1 MTMRP
6 IELSPRL
13 RAVAELVPHGTR
25 FADVGTDHAYLA
37 VWLLQRG
44 VVRHALVSDLRQGPL
59 ERARATAE
67 HYGLM
72 DRMTFRL
79 CDGLRQISP
88 EEADTIAI
96 AGMGGETIL
105 SILAAAPWTKESGCR
120 LLLQPMSGQPE
131 LRLWLQEN
139 GYVIEQEQLCPEG
152 RTLYTVFSVCPGE
165 MAPLTP
171 AEQWAGRQ
179 RREDRAPMR
188 ATYLEQLQRRACRA
202 IEGLQ
207 SSKRTSD
214 APRLAELERV
224 LAGLNQMAEE
234 WKQWQR

>member
-120 LLLQPMSGQPE
+120 LLLQPMS
-131 LRLWLQEN
+131 
-139 GYVIEQEQLCPEG
+139 EG